1 MSVRVLG
8 VQADA
13 LARAEELEEEN
24 ARLRQAAGRRRAVLA
39 QSRQFLAAYA
49 QRAAAMLKE
58 QQAAGA
64 DPVPASGAN
73 PALSPVGSA
82 AVSAAIT
89 PGLASSNGASASA
102 RGELVFSEEAG
113 MDGQAGPGTAQ
124 VERAGVAP
132 SAVDGQDPEGGTL
145 QE

>member
-1 MSVRVLG
+1 MFAG

-64 DPVPASGAN
+64 DPAPTSDAN
-73 PALSPVGSA
+73 PALSPVSSA

-89 PGLASSNGASASA
+89 PGLASSNGASASV
-102 RGELVFSEEAG
+102 RGELVFSEQPG
-113 MDGQAGPGTAQ
+113 TVGQAGPGSAQ
-124 VERAGVAP
+124 AERGGVPP
-132 SAVDGQDPEGGTL
+132 SAVDGQDPEGGAL
-145 QE
+145 

>member
-1 MSVRVLG
+1 MFAG

-64 DPVPASGAN
+64 DPAPAPDAH

-89 PGLASSNGASASA
+89 PGLASSNGASAGV
-102 RGELVFSEEAG
+102 RGELVISEQSG
-113 MDGQAGPGTAQ
+113 TDGQAGPGSVQT
-124 VERAGVAP
+124 ERRGVPP
-132 SAVDGQDPEGGTL
+132 SALDGLDPEGRAL
-145 QE
+145 QK